1 LLQNM
6 QRMKA
11 FIHQQVNW
19 PNFTWKNDEIVNL
32 LSEARNLQG
41 RLIGKMES
49 LGFDLRN
56 EALLDTLTL
65 DVLKSSE
72 IEGEYLN
79 PDQVRSSIARRLGME
94 IAGSVESDRN
104 VDGVVEMMLDATQNC
119 FKPLTAERLFDW
131 HAALFPT
138 GRSGMYKIT
147 VADWRKDTTGPMQ
160 VVSGALGKEK
170 VHFQAPD
177 SILVEKEMNQFLDWF
192 NNNSKIDLVIKAAI
206 AHLWFVTIHPF
217 EDGNGRITRALTDM
231 LLAQSD
237 KSNQRFYSMSAQIR
251 IERKEYYEILE
262 KTQKGNLD
270 ITEWIQWFLNCLIN
284 ALKST
289 DSLLI
294 RVLFKADFWTKHAG
308 VLINERQKKLLNKL
322 LDGFDGKLTSSKWA
336 KIAKCSKDTAIR
348 DINDLIDKNI
358 LQKEAAG
365 GRSTNYELKIP
376 VPLFPVPLFL
386 CSSVLLFFILPLYPV
401 LPLGQL
407 KIGIPETKQP
417 LQSFRKDQVA
427 FPGFKVVAYLNRPFW
442 VGHGAAKLLQVSGM
456 G

>member
-1 LLQNM
+1 
-6 QRMKA
+6 MKT
-11 FIHQQVNW
+11 FIHQKDNW
-19 PNFTWKNDEIVNL
+19 PEFTWNSNDFLDI

-41 RLIGKMES
+41 RLIGKMET

-72 IEGEYLN
+72 IEGEFLN

-94 IAGSVESDRN
+94 IAGAVESDRN
-104 VDGVVEMMLDATQNC
+104 VEGVVEMMLDATQRC
-119 FKPLTAERLFDW
+119 FEPLTAERLFDW

-160 VVSGALGKEK
+160 VVSGAMGKEK

-177 SILVEKEMNQFLDWF
+177 SDLVEKEMTRFIDWF
-192 NNNSKIDLVIKAAI
+192 NNSKVDLVIKASI

-251 IERKEYYEILE
+251 LERKQYYEILE

-270 ITEWIQWFLNCLIN
+270 ITEWISWFLNCLTN

-289 DSLLI
+289 DSVLT
-294 RVLFKADFWTKHAG
+294 RVLFKADFWQKHIDTA
-308 VLINERQKKLLNKL
+308 INDRQRKLLNKL
-322 LDGFDGKLTSSKWA
+322 MDGFDGKLTSSKWA
-336 KIAKCSKDTAIR
+336 KIAKCSKDSAVR
-348 DINDLIDKNI
+348 DINDLIEKGI
-358 LQKEAAG
+358 LQKDSAG
-365 GRSTNYELKIP
+365 GRSTNYKL
-376 VPLFPVPLFL
+376 
-386 CSSVLLFFILPLYPV
+386 
-401 LPLGQL
+401 
-407 KIGIPETKQP
+407 IGMPAGNNKYT
-417 LQSFRKDQVA
+417 
-427 FPGFKVVAYLNRPFW
+427 
-442 VGHGAAKLLQVSGM
+442 
-456 G
+456 

>member
-1 LLQNM
+1 M
-6 QRMKA
+6 HRMKE
-11 FIHQQVNW
+11 FIHQSDNW
-19 PNFTWKNDEIVNL
+19 PNFSWKLEEFINL
-32 LSEARNLQG
+32 LSEVRNLQG
-41 RLIGKMES
+41 RIMGRMES

-56 EALLDTLTL
+56 EATLETLTL
-65 DVLKSSE
+65 DVLKSTE

-147 VADWRKDTTGPMQ
+147 VANWRTDSTGPMQ
-160 VVSGALGKEK
+160 VVSGAMGKEK

-177 SILVEKEMNQFLDWF
+177 SSLVESEMSRFLDWF
-192 NNNSKIDLVIKAAI
+192 NKSSELDLVLKASV

-217 EDGNGRITRALTDM
+217 DDGNGRITRALTDM

-237 KSNQRFYSMSAQIR
+237 RSSQRFYSMSAQIR
-251 IERKEYYEILE
+251 LERKQYYEILE

-270 ITEWIQWFLNCLIN
+270 ITDWIKWFLNCLLN

-289 DSLLI
+289 DTILN
-294 RVLFKADFWTKHAG
+294 RVLFKADFWTRHAKT
-308 VLINERQKKLLNKL
+308 IMNERQKKLLNKI
-322 LDGFDGKLTSSKWA
+322 LDGFEGKLTSSKWA

-348 DINDLIDKNI
+348 DINDLINKNI
-358 LQKEAAG
+358 LKKDEAG
-365 GRSTNYELKIP
+365 GRSTNYELK
-376 VPLFPVPLFL
+376 
-386 CSSVLLFFILPLYPV
+386 
-401 LPLGQL
+401 
-407 KIGIPETKQP
+407 
-417 LQSFRKDQVA
+417 
-427 FPGFKVVAYLNRPFW
+427 
-442 VGHGAAKLLQVSGM
+442 
-456 G
+456 

>member
-1 LLQNM
+1 MSQNM

-19 PNFTWKNDEIVNL
+19 PNFSWENDEIVNL

-41 RLIGKMES
+41 RLIGRMES

-56 EALLDTLTL
+56 EAILDTLTL
-65 DVLKSSE
+65 DAIKTSE
-72 IEGEYLN
+72 IEGVYLN
-79 PDQVRSSIARRLGME
+79 PDQVRSSIARKLGME
-94 IAGSVESDRN
+94 IAGSIESDRN
-104 VDGVVEMMLDATQNC
+104 VDGVVEMMLDATQNYSD
-119 FKPLTAERLFDW
+119 PLTADRLFNW

-160 VVSGALGKEK
+160 VVSGAMGKEK

-177 SILVEKEMNQFLDWF
+177 SSLVEKEMNLFLDWF
-192 NNNSKIDLVIKAAI
+192 NHYLKIDLVLKAAI

-217 EDGNGRITRALTDM
+217 DDGNGRITRALTDM

-251 IERKEYYEILE
+251 TERKEYYEILE

-270 ITEWIQWFLNCLIN
+270 ITDWLKWFLNCLIN

-289 DSLLI
+289 DSVLV
-294 RVLFKADFWTKHAG
+294 RVLSKADFWARHSETM
-308 VLINERQKKLLNKL
+308 INERQKKLLNIL

-336 KIAKCSKDTAIR
+336 RIAKCSKDTAIR
-348 DINDLIDKNI
+348 DINDLIEKNI

-365 GRSTNYELKIP
+365 GRSTNYELKGLI
-376 VPLFPVPLFL
+376 
-386 CSSVLLFFILPLYPV
+386 
-401 LPLGQL
+401 
-407 KIGIPETKQP
+407 
-417 LQSFRKDQVA
+417 
-427 FPGFKVVAYLNRPFW
+427 
-442 VGHGAAKLLQVSGM
+442 
-456 G
+456 